1 MATNF
6 RDSGAVVTLKAAAE
20 RTSGKPAVDENI
32 AGVPQVT
39 VAAEKRYASK
49 VAGNVELTFIAESV
63 KGDRVDI
70 NDTTMALTRVA
81 YGGAIQAGT
90 RPFATVTAVPGDGE
104 TADANQA
111 PITGKMWA
119 KLLPQQIK
127 TGP

>member
-6 RDSGAVVTLKAAAE
+6 RGSGDVVTLKAAAE
-20 RTSGKPAVDENI
+20 RTTGVPAVDGNI

-39 VAAEKRYASK
+39 AAINTRYASK
-49 VAGNVELTFIAESV
+49 VRGVVQIAFIAESV

-111 PITGKMWA
+111 PTTGHMWV

>member
-1 MATNF
+1 MATNL
-6 RDSGAVVTLKAAAE
+6 RDSGERVTLKAKAA
-20 RTSGKPAVDENI
+20 RTSGVPAVDENI
-32 AGVPQVT
+32 AGVPIVS
-39 VAAEKRYASK
+39 VAKEVLYSSK
-49 VAGNVELTFIAESV
+49 VEGVFQLVAIAEAV
-63 KGDRVDI
+63 KGDRIDI

-104 TADANQA
+104 TTDANQA
-111 PITGKMWA
+111 PITGFMWV